1 MYCTQTDLVE
11 RFGIE
16 ELEVH
21 AWDDTTEAINDG
33 KVTQACQDATDEIN
47 LYIAGNI
54 PLPAETTPPVLVRI
68 ACDIARY
75 NLQARNPLDEAK
87 ARYEAA
93 VRTLKDIAGGRASL
107 GPAGQE
113 TSPGNVEALR
123 DENDR
128 VFTTESLADF

>member
-1 MYCTQTDLVE
+1 MYCTQQDLVE

-21 AWDDTTEAINDG
+21 AWDDTTEAIDDS
-33 KVTQACQDATDEIN
+33 KVDQACQDATDEIN
-47 LYIAGNI
+47 LYVASHIA
-54 PLPAETTPPVLVRI
+54 LPATTTPPVLVRI

-93 VRTLKDIAGGRASL
+93 IRTLKDIAAGRASL
-107 GPAGQE
+107 GEAGQA
-113 TSPGNVEALR
+113 TGPGNVEALR
-123 DENDR
+123 DDSDR
-128 VFTTESLADF
+128 VFTLETLADF